1 MESQEAS
8 TIVPELKEGR
18 DFLSDLMK
26 NAQRERSSF
35 MPNQIQQSRSSLN

>member
-1 MESQEAS
+1 MFWNLSGAR
-8 TIVPELKEGR
+8 VKEGR